1 MFERCS
7 PSRLV
12 LAACLG
18 LVVAGCAGRLDGRV
32 VRYTDNS
39 FYVRHYP
46 WALSDEDVAAF
57 AASECAKTDTDA
69 TQISQEQYYAL
80 DIRYVTFR
88 CIKPAET

>member
-1 MFERCS
+1 MPVRCL
-7 PSRLV
+7 PSCLV

-18 LVVAGCAGRLDGRV
+18 LAVTGCAESLDGRV
-32 VRYTDNS
+32 VHYTDNS

-69 TQISQEQYYAL
+69 KQVSQEQYYDL

-88 CIKPAET
+88 CIKPADS